1 MPRPYPYFPAKAG
14 AGKLPGTEKLQELCA
29 RRWKTKNLGTW
40 VVRDMRGK
48 PGQLSVHATGA
59 AADIGY
65 PDRKTGLAMWDW
77 FLAHTKELGIVE
89 IHDYSFGKFGRG
101 YRCSR
106 GEGAK
111 GVIEYKDA
119 ASSAGTGGAWLHLE
133 LDERFA
139 ADAVAFETAWRS
151 LPKPS

>member
-1 MPRPYPYFPAKAG
+1 MTRPYPYYPAKAST
-14 AGKLPGTEKLQELCA
+14 GKLAGTEKLVELCG

-65 PDRKTGLAMWDW
+65 PDRKTGEAMWDW
-77 FLAHTKELGIVE
+77 FLAHTFELGICE
-89 IHDYSFGKFGRG
+89 IHDYSFGKYGRG

-111 GVIEYKDA
+111 GVKVYANEA
-119 ASSAGTGGAWLHLE
+119 ESAGSGGAWLHLE
-133 LDERFA
+133 LSVEMA
-139 ADAVAFETAWRS
+139 ADAVKFETAWRS
-151 LPKPS
+151 LPKP